1 MDKALGMIKDLVG
14 DLTKILV
21 GVVGLGVVAGVVFGD
36 SWFFGDVLGNLVAL
50 ISDLGDA
57 GLVGL
62 LAAAIL
68 IFLLN

>member
-36 SWFFGDVLGNLVAL
+36 SWLFGDVLGNLVAL

-68 IFLLN
+68 IGLLK